1 MSTLAWLSGRRADM
15 ERQLSAALEVLEVQ
29 PPGPDLAMA
38 YSDLAVRIGLYG
50 GQREEAER
58 AVADAVAL
66 AAAVHDPAVLDYV
79 HVRVGLVHAA
89 LFADDSPLRRSLDR
103 ARQDGHHLEAGMAY
117 QGLAWDAVLRRD
129 WTTARRWIGE
139 GVEYLEPREIL
150 GPLRYLRG
158 LQATTELAA
167 GDWTAAEATARWVLA
182 QQGGQGITG
191 VHASATL
198 ARLHVRRGDTEKA
211 TSTVQELWEVAET
224 CGLLHHIA
232 PAASAL
238 AEHAELTG
246 GWAAAVPPLRSTR
259 ALAGRLR
266 HVAGRRRGRL
276 LVVPG
281 GRPRSGRARRGSRRG
296 RSLRA
301 ARDGGLAR
309 RRRDGGSSWDA
320 RSNERPRSPTPTTR
334 RRCSPP

>member
-1 MSTLAWLSGRRADM
+1 MQAAEQALALREAQADPSGVGRNLRWMSTLAWLSGRRAEM
-15 ERQLSAALEVLEVQ
+15 ERRLSAALEVLEVQ

-38 YSDLAVRIGLYG
+38 YSDLAVLIGLYG

-89 LFADDSPLRRSLDR
+89 LFADDSPLQRSLDR

-191 VHASATL
+191 VHASASNSSCRALIVDSLLLLRVCLTRRRRRPRSEPRWRWSRRRPTGRFRA
-198 ARLHVRRGDTEKA
+198 ARPG
-211 TSTVQELWEVAET
+211 
-224 CGLLHHIA
+224 
-232 PAASAL
+232 AASRGSRQL
-238 AEHAELTG
+238 G
-246 GWAAAVPPLRSTR
+246 STR
-259 ALAGRLR
+259 AKSA
-266 HVAGRRRGRL
+266 
-276 LVVPG
+276 G
-281 GRPRSGRARRGSRRG
+281 GRQAGELDVPDVASSATRRLGSVGRCGRSGCG
-296 RSLRA
+296 
-301 ARDGGLAR
+301 
-309 RRRDGGSSWDA
+309 
-320 RSNERPRSPTPTTR
+320 
-334 RRCSPP
+334 